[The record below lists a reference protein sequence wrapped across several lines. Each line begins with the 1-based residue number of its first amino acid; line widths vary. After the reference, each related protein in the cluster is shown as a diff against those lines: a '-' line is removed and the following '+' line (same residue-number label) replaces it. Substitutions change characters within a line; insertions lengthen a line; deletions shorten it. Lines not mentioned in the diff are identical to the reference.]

1 MINYTTGP
9 GPLDGSKKFRE
20 QQLELNL
27 DLDLES
33 TGRKAVI
40 VEETHYVVR
49 MYEGDTL
56 AEERPLYGHS
66 KRYAED
72 CAENWE
78 NGVIK
83 I

>member
-1 MINYTTGP
+1 MINYTPGP
-9 GPLDGSKKFRE
+9 GPLDGSKQFRE
-20 QQLELNL
+20 QQLELEL
-27 DLDLES
+27 GLEAK
-33 TGRKAVI
+33 GRKAVI
-40 VEETHYVVR
+40 VEETHYVVK
-49 MYEGDTL
+49 MYDGDTL
-56 AEERPLYGHS
+56 IEERPIVGHS

>member
-1 MINYTTGP
+1 MNNYTTGP

-20 QQLELNL
+20 QQ
-27 DLDLES
+27 

-56 AEERPLYGHS
+56 AEERPLYGQS

-78 NGVIK
+78 NGVING
-83 I
+83 

>member
-1 MINYTTGP
+1 MNHYTPGT
-9 GPLDGSKKFRE
+9 GPLDGSKQFRE
-20 QQLELNL
+20 QQLEL
-27 DLDLES
+27 DLGS
-33 TGRKAVI
+33 IPTGRTAVI
-40 VEETHYVVR
+40 VEETHYVVK

-56 AEERPLYGHS
+56 IEERPIVGHS

>member
-9 GPLDGSKKFRE
+9 GPLDGSKEFRE

-27 DLDLES
+27 DLKS

-40 VEETHYVVR
+40 VEETHYVVK
-49 MYEGDTL
+49 MYEGNTL
-56 AEERPLYGHS
+56 TEERPLYGHS

-78 NGVIK
+78 NGIIK
-83 I
+83 